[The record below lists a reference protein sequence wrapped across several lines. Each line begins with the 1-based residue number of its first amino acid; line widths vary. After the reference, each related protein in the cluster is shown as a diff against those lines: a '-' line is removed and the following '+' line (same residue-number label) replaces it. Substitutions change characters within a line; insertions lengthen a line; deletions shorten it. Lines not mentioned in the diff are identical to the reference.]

1 MPKVKKTDKKI
12 KEEKV
17 SKEKPKRKKVKKAEK
32 EVEKKVKKKVEKKEK
47 VPAKESK
54 EKEIERKAKIK
65 PSRYIESIGRRK
77 TSVARIRIWT
87 RGDKEV
93 LINGKPCEKYFS
105 TIGLQGTAKSSLEKM
120 NCLDKFRV
128 QILVKGGGIYSQAEA
143 IRHGIARALVEFN
156 PDFKKRLRKAGFLT
170 RDPRMRERKKFGLKR
185 ARRAPQW
192 RKR

>member
-17 SKEKPKRKKVKKAEK
+17 SKEKPKRKKVKKVEK
-32 EVEKKVKKKVEKKEK
+32 EVEKKAKKKVEKKEK
-47 VPAKESK
+47 ISVKVSAKENK
-54 EKEIERKAKIK
+54 KKEIERKAKIK

-77 TSVARIRIWT
+77 TSVARVRIWT
-87 RGDKEV
+87 KGDKEV

-156 PDFKKRLRKAGFLT
+156 PDFKK
-170 RDPRMRERKKFGLKR
+170 D
-185 ARRAPQW
+185 
-192 RKR
+192 